1 MLVTLTQE
9 EIDNCLWINVRAK
22 VSFTQK
28 VNEEIKKILDGF
40 NNSQI
45 ANVEDVEKFCDSLR
59 NAQLKYWSNVLFDRI
74 QTIKFWNNIDDYERL
89 SYWDLEWTED
99 YILKIDSVMREKID
113 VNWPVWELYFSDD
126 ADWDKEDGY
135 IIIAPRVFV
144 FFNNISKS
152 IAGEKW
158 IKELWNWMSAKMRLL
173 TISCYLKEK
182 YENGNTLI
190 LKNL

>member
-1 MLVTLTQE
+1 MTLTQE
-9 EIDNCLWINVRAK
+9 EIDNCLGINVRAK

-59 NAQLKYWSNVLFDRI
+59 NAQLKYGSNVLFDRI
-74 QTIKFWNNIDDYERL
+74 QTIKFGNNIDDYERL
-89 SYWDLEWTED
+89 SYWDLEGTED

-113 VNWPVWELYFSDD
+113 VNGPVGELYFSDD
-126 ADWDKEDGY
+126 ADGDKEDGY

-152 IAGEKW
+152 IAGEKG
-158 IKELWNWMSAKMRLL
+158 IKELGNWMSAKMRLL